1 MRRLDALA
9 EALAALGNGLLLLAT
24 LVWVVDIVG
33 RQTVGYS
40 VTGLNDITQLLV
52 MGFISLALPI
62 TFLREQNV
70 TVEFIA
76 DRLPRRVFAWLRA
89 LIALVST
96 VFVAALAWFAWVQA
110 RSQLAES
117 AGSATLDIPM
127 AWYWA
132 PVLAGITLSA
142 LLCAVLALRYLAH
155 ATSASDAD

>member
-1 MRRLDALA
+1 MA

-40 VTGLNDITQLLV
+40 VIGLNDITQLLV
-52 MGFISLALPI
+52 MGFVSLALPI

-76 DRLPRRVFAWLRA
+76 DLLPRRVLSWLRA

-96 VFVAALAWFAWVQA
+96 VFVAALAWYAWMQA
-110 RSQLAES
+110 ARQLAES
-117 AGSATLDIPM
+117 ASSSTLAIPM
-127 AWYWA
+127 ILYWA
-132 PVLAGITLSA
+132 PVLAGIGLSA
-142 LLCAVLALRYLAH
+142 LLSAVLALRYLG
-155 ATSASDAD
+155 SASSSDGA